1 MFLLLSSLY
10 LTPFILLFW
19 ITSSP
24 LDCLAGAELSSKRQ
38 SLCLGRRVKGH
49 QKENM
54 CHTKS
59 VNAKFK
65 LYHEIKLQALLALQW
80 VHLLH
85 RVVMCLGDQLESTLQ
100 IVKCCTHARNYW
112 IPDPHRA
119 SEDVYSFTFRRSLLP
134 FPLFSEKGVVQFWS
148 GESFDKVLSALLFFY
163 LFWGQLTAR
172 NMSLQAVFH
181 ILFG

>member
-80 VHLLH
+80 AHLLH
-85 RVVMCLGDQLESTLQ
+85 RLVMCLGDQLESTLQ

-112 IPDPHRA
+112 IPDPRSEPVKTFTLLPLEDHFSHSLFSLRREWFSSGVVRA
-119 SEDVYSFTFRRSLLP
+119 STKCS
-134 FPLFSEKGVVQFWS
+134 
-148 GESFDKVLSALLFFY
+148 LLFFP
-163 LFWGQLTAR
+163 FIFSGD
-172 NMSLQAVFH
+172 N
-181 ILFG
+181 

>member
-24 LDCLAGAELSSKRQ
+24 LDCLAGGGELSSKRQ
-38 SLCLGRRVKGH
+38 SLCLGRVKGH

-65 LYHEIKLQALLALQW
+65 LYHE
-80 VHLLH
+80 
-85 RVVMCLGDQLESTLQ
+85 S
-100 IVKCCTHARNYW
+100 
-112 IPDPHRA
+112 
-119 SEDVYSFTFRRSLLP
+119 
-134 FPLFSEKGVVQFWS
+134 
-148 GESFDKVLSALLFFY
+148 
-163 LFWGQLTAR
+163 
-172 NMSLQAVFH
+172 
-181 ILFG
+181 